1 LRGKEPPISQEIINP
16 DEVVD
21 EIKKD
26 NKNPAGELK
35 YIKKS
40 GRYVEYRMRTL

>member
-1 LRGKEPPISQEIINP
+1 LREKEPHVSQEIINP
-16 DEVVD
+16 DEIVD

-35 YIKKS
+35 YIKKAA
-40 GRYVEYRMRTL
+40 GTLITE

>member
-1 LRGKEPPISQEIINP
+1 LRGKEPPVSQEIINP
-16 DEVVD
+16 DGIVD

-35 YIKKS
+35 YIKKAA
-40 GRYVEYRMRTL
+40 GTLNTE